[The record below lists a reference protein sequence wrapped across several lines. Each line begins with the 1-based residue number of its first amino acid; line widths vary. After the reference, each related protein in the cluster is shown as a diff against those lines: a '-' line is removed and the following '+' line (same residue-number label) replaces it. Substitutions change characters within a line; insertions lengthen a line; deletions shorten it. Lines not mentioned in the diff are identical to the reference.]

1 MMGNM
6 VKQDHPAD
14 LLESWIARRG
24 APVCVGMDPVFERL
38 PSAFQ
43 RLDPASAFEMWGRVF
58 LDAIEPHVPAVK
70 FQSACFER
78 HGVAGMNALAKLLAH
93 ARGKFLVILDGK
105 RGDIGISTQHYA
117 AAVVEHFHADWVT
130 ANAYLGADG
139 FLPFL
144 QAGLGVFALV
154 RTSNAAG
161 DAVQSAR
168 LHDGRT
174 VSESVADVIAAEG
187 EQYVGACGFSA
198 LGAVVGATKSAD
210 ARQLRQ
216 RMPSAPFL
224 VPGFGAQ
231 GGGLADAL
239 QCFIH
244 GRGALIT
251 ASRSVMQAFENRD
264 GEWSQHV
271 ATAAQAFATE
281 ISAGLHAQGARAT
294 NPL

>member
-1 MMGNM
+1 M
-6 VKQDHPAD
+6 VKHDHPTD
-14 LLESWIARRG
+14 LLESWVTRRG

-38 PSAFQ
+38 PLAYQ
-43 RLDPASAFEMWGRVF
+43 QHDPASAFEKWGLAF

-78 HGVAGMNALAKLLAH
+78 HGVAGMAALAKLLAH

-117 AAVVEHFHADWVT
+117 AAVVEHFPANFVT
-130 ANAYLGADG
+130 ANAYLGTDG

-154 RTSNAAG
+154 RTSNASS
-161 DAVQSAR
+161 DALQSAC

-174 VSESVADVIAAEG
+174 IAQSVADTIASVG
-187 EQYVGACGFSA
+187 GDYVGESGFSA
-198 LGAVVGATKSAD
+198 LGAVVGATKSID

-216 RMPSAPFL
+216 RMPRAPFL

-231 GGGLADAL
+231 GGGIADAME
-239 QCFIH
+239 CFMH
-244 GRGALIT
+244 GRGALIS

-271 ATAAQAFATE
+271 AAAAKLLATDIATA
-281 ISAGLHAQGARAT
+281 LCAQGTSAT
-294 NPL
+294 RSS